1 MNNMNQFIFDLK
13 TKINFSESD
22 FFVNSTNK
30 KAVDLVSLW
39 PDWHNKAAIIYGE
52 SKSGKSHLGNI
63 WMQRADATLID
74 LKNNDINN
82 NKNNNKNSKIN
93 YLIDN
98 FSLIKQDQENIIL
111 DIFNQCLFNNN
122 YILFLCSEIKDI
134 NFKLKD
140 LESRF
145 NSILSTVIE
154 KPDDQIIEVLIIKY
168 FSDHQVLITN
178 DVIKYLSGRIERSY
192 NDLFNMLNKINN
204 LSLKNKQKIT
214 IPFLRENFFK

>member
-1 MNNMNQFIFDLK
+1 MNQFIFDLK

-52 SKSGKSHLGNI
+52 NKSGKSHLGNI

-74 LKNNDINN
+74 LKNNDI
-82 NKNNNKNSKIN
+82 NNNKNSKIN

>member
-74 LKNNDINN
+74 LKNNDI
-82 NKNNNKNSKIN
+82 NNNKNSKIN

-178 DVIKYLSGRIERSY
+178 DVIKYLSGRTERGY

>member
-1 MNNMNQFIFDLK
+1 MNQFIFDLK

-134 NFKLKD
+134 SFKLKD

-178 DVIKYLSGRIERSY
+178 DVIKYLSGRTERGY

>member
-1 MNNMNQFIFDLK
+1 MNQFIFDLK

-52 SKSGKSHLGNI
+52 NKSGKSHLGNI

-74 LKNNDINN
+74 LKNNDI
-82 NKNNNKNSKIN
+82 NNNKNSKIN

-178 DVIKYLSGRIERSY
+178 DVIKYLSGRTERGY

>member
-1 MNNMNQFIFDLK
+1 MNNMNQFVFDLEAK
-13 TKINFSESD
+13 TNFSESD

-52 SKSGKSHLGNI
+52 GRSGKSHLGNI
-63 WMQRADATLID
+63 WMQRTNAKLID
-74 LKNNDINN
+74 LKNNDINF
-82 NKNNNKNSKIN
+82 NKDSKRN

-98 FSLIKQDQENIIL
+98 FSLIKSDQENIIL
-111 DIFNQCLFNNN
+111 DIFNQCLFNDN
-122 YILFLCSEIKDI
+122 YILFLCSENKDI
-134 NFKLKD
+134 NFKFKD

-145 NSILSTVIE
+145 KSILSTVIE
-154 KPDDQIIEVLIIKY
+154 MPNDQMIEVLINKY
-168 FSDHQVLITN
+168 FSDHQISITT
-178 DVIKYLSGRIERSY
+178 DVIKYLSSRVARSY
-192 NDLFNMLNKINN
+192 SDLSDMLIKINN

>member
-1 MNNMNQFIFDLK
+1 MNQFVFELELK
-13 TKINFSESD
+13 KNFNESD

-52 SKSGKSHLGNI
+52 TKSGKSHLGNI
-63 WMQRADATLID
+63 WMQRSDAFLID
-74 LKNNDINN
+74 LKNQNLTNN
-82 NKNNNKNSKIN
+82 YSGRN

-98 FSLIKQDQENIIL
+98 FSQLKPNQENIIL
-111 DIFNQCLFNNN
+111 DVFNECLFKNN
-122 YILFLCSEIKDI
+122 YILFLCDHTKEIE
-134 NFKLKD
+134 FKLKD

-145 NSILSTVIE
+145 NSIISTKIE
-154 KPDDQIIEVLIIKY
+154 KPDDQIIEVIINKY
-168 FSDHQVLITN
+168 FSDHQVLVPN
-178 DVIKYLSGRIERSY
+178 DVIKYLSGRAIRSY
-192 NDLFNMLNKINN
+192 GGLSSLLENIND

>member
-1 MNNMNQFIFDLK
+1 MNNMNQFIFDLE

-52 SKSGKSHLGNI
+52 NKSGKSHLGNI

-74 LKNNDINN
+74 LKNNDI
-82 NKNNNKNSKIN
+82 NNNKNSKIN

-178 DVIKYLSGRIERSY
+178 DVIKYLSGRTERSY

>member
-1 MNNMNQFIFDLK
+1 MNQFIFDLK

-82 NKNNNKNSKIN
+82 NKDSKIN

-178 DVIKYLSGRIERSY
+178 DVIKYLSGRTERGY

>member
-1 MNNMNQFIFDLK
+1 MNQFVFELELK
-13 TKINFSESD
+13 KNFNESD

-52 SKSGKSHLGNI
+52 TKSGKSHLGNI
-63 WMQRADATLID
+63 WMQKSDALLID
-74 LKNNDINN
+74 LKNQNLTNN
-82 NKNNNKNSKIN
+82 FSGRS

-98 FSLIKQDQENIIL
+98 FSQLKPDQEKIIL
-111 DIFNQCLFNNN
+111 DAFNECLFNNN
-122 YILFLCSEIKDI
+122 YILFLCDHEQEIK
-134 NFKLKD
+134 FKFKD

-145 NSILSTVIE
+145 NSIISTKIE
-154 KPDDQIIEVLIIKY
+154 KPDDQIIEVIINKF
-168 FSDHQVLITN
+168 FSDHQVLVPN
-178 DVIKYLSGRIERSY
+178 DVIKYLSGRIIRSY
-192 NDLFNMLNKINN
+192 GGLSSLLENIND

>member
-1 MNNMNQFIFDLK
+1 MNQFIFDLK

-145 NSILSTVIE
+145 NSILSSVIE

-178 DVIKYLSGRIERSY
+178 DVIKYLSGRTERGY

>member
-1 MNNMNQFIFDLK
+1 MNQFIFDLK

-168 FSDHQVLITN
+168 FSDHQVLIAN

-192 NDLFNMLNKINN
+192 NDLLIMLNKINN

>member
-1 MNNMNQFIFDLK
+1 MNQFVFELELK
-13 TKINFSESD
+13 KNFNESD

-52 SKSGKSHLGNI
+52 TKSGKSHLGNI
-63 WMQRADATLID
+63 WMQRSDAFLID
-74 LKNNDINN
+74 LKNQNLTNN
-82 NKNNNKNSKIN
+82 YSGRN

-98 FSLIKQDQENIIL
+98 FSQLKPNQENIIL
-111 DIFNQCLFNNN
+111 DVFNECLFNNN
-122 YILFLCSEIKDI
+122 YILFLCDYTKEIE
-134 NFKLKD
+134 FKFKD

-145 NSILSTVIE
+145 NSIISTKIE
-154 KPDDQIIEVLIIKY
+154 KPDDQIIEVIINKY
-168 FSDHQVLITN
+168 FSDHQVLVPN
-178 DVIKYLSGRIERSY
+178 DVIKYLSGRAIRSY
-192 NDLFNMLNKINN
+192 GGLSSLLENINN

>member
-1 MNNMNQFIFDLK
+1 MNQFIFDLE

-22 FFVNSTNK
+22 FFVNFTNK

-74 LKNNDINN
+74 LKNDDIKS
-82 NKNNNKNSKIN
+82 NKDSKRN

-98 FSLIKQDQENIIL
+98 FSLIKPDQENIIL
-111 DIFNQCLFNNN
+111 DVFNQCLFNNN
-122 YILFLCSEIKDI
+122 YILFLCSENNNI

-178 DVIKYLSGRIERSY
+178 DVIKYLSGRTERGY

>member
-1 MNNMNQFIFDLK
+1 MNQFIFDLK

-74 LKNNDINN
+74 LKNNDI
-82 NKNNNKNSKIN
+82 NNNKNSKIN

-178 DVIKYLSGRIERSY
+178 DVIKYLSGRTERGY

>member
-1 MNNMNQFIFDLK
+1 MNNMSQFIFDLEAK
-13 TKINFSESD
+13 TNFRESD

-39 PDWHNKAAIIYGE
+39 PDWHNKAAIIYG
-52 SKSGKSHLGNI
+52 KDRSGKSHLGNI
-63 WMQRADATLID
+63 WMQRADAKLID
-74 LKNNDINN
+74 LKNIDINF
-82 NKNNNKNSKIN
+82 NKGSTRN

-98 FSLIKQDQENIIL
+98 FSLIKSEQENIIL
-111 DIFNQCLFNNN
+111 DVFNQCLFNNN
-122 YILFLCSEIKDI
+122 YILFLCSENKNI
-134 NFKLKD
+134 NFKFKD

-154 KPDDQIIEVLIIKY
+154 NPDDQIIEVLINKY
-168 FSDHQVLITN
+168 FSDHQISIAT
-178 DVIKYLSGRIERSY
+178 DVIKYLSGRVERSY
-192 NDLFNMLNKINN
+192 SELSYTMNKINN

>member
-74 LKNNDINN
+74 LKNNDI
-82 NKNNNKNSKIN
+82 NNNKNSKIN

-178 DVIKYLSGRIERSY
+178 DVIKYLSGRTERSY

>member
-1 MNNMNQFIFDLK
+1 MNQFIFDLETK
-13 TKINFSESD
+13 TNFSESD

-74 LKNNDINN
+74 LKNDDIKS
-82 NKNNNKNSKIN
+82 NKDSKRN

-98 FSLIKQDQENIIL
+98 FSLIKPDQENIIL
-111 DIFNQCLFNNN
+111 DVFNQCLFNNN
-122 YILFLCSEIKDI
+122 YILFLCSENNNI

-168 FSDHQVLITN
+168 FSDHQVLIAN

-192 NDLFNMLNKINN
+192 NDLLIMLNKINN

>member
-1 MNNMNQFIFDLK
+1 MNQFIFDLETK
-13 TKINFSESD
+13 TNFSESD

-52 SKSGKSHLGNI
+52 NKSGKSHLGNI

-74 LKNNDINN
+74 LKNNDINSN
-82 NKNNNKNSKIN
+82 NGSKRN

-98 FSLIKQDQENIIL
+98 FSLIKPDQENIIL
-111 DIFNQCLFNNN
+111 DVFNQSLFNNN
-122 YILFLCSEIKDI
+122 YILFLCSENKDI

-145 NSILSTVIE
+145 NSILSTDIE

-192 NDLFNMLNKINN
+192 NDLSNMLNKINN
-204 LSLKNKQKIT
+204 LSIKNKQKIT

>member
-1 MNNMNQFIFDLK
+1 MNNMNQFIFDLE

-82 NKNNNKNSKIN
+82 NKDSKIN

-145 NSILSTVIE
+145 NSIFSTIIE

-192 NDLFNMLNKINN
+192 NDLFNMLDKINN

>member
-1 MNNMNQFIFDLK
+1 MNQFIFDLE

-52 SKSGKSHLGNI
+52 NKSGKSHLGNI
-63 WMQRADATLID
+63 WMQRADAILID
-74 LKNNDINN
+74 LKNNDIS
-82 NKNNNKNSKIN
+82 NNKNSKVN

-134 NFKLKD
+134 SFKLKD

>member
-1 MNNMNQFIFDLK
+1 MNQFIFDLE

-22 FFVNSTNK
+22 FFVNFTNK

-52 SKSGKSHLGNI
+52 NKSGKSHLGNI

-74 LKNNDINN
+74 LKNDDIKS
-82 NKNNNKNSKIN
+82 NKDSKRN

-98 FSLIKQDQENIIL
+98 FSLIKPDQENIIL
-111 DIFNQCLFNNN
+111 DVFNQCLFNNN
-122 YILFLCSEIKDI
+122 YILFLCSENNNI

-168 FSDHQVLITN
+168 FSDHQVLIAN

-192 NDLFNMLNKINN
+192 NDLLIMLNKINN

>member
-1 MNNMNQFIFDLK
+1 MNQFIFDLE

-22 FFVNSTNK
+22 FFVNFTNK

-74 LKNNDINN
+74 LKNDDIKS
-82 NKNNNKNSKIN
+82 NKDSKRN

-98 FSLIKQDQENIIL
+98 FSLIKPDQENIIL
-111 DIFNQCLFNNN
+111 DVFNQCLFNNN
-122 YILFLCSEIKDI
+122 YILFLCSENNNI

-145 NSILSTVIE
+145 NSILSTDIE

-192 NDLFNMLNKINN
+192 NDLLIMLNKINN

>member
-1 MNNMNQFIFDLK
+1 MNQFIFDLK

-192 NDLFNMLNKINN
+192 NDLLIMLNKINN

>member
-1 MNNMNQFIFDLK
+1 MNQFVFELELK
-13 TKINFSESD
+13 KNFNESD

-52 SKSGKSHLGNI
+52 TKSGKSHLGNI
-63 WMQRADATLID
+63 WMQRSDAFLID
-74 LKNNDINN
+74 LKNQNLINN
-82 NKNNNKNSKIN
+82 YSGRN

-98 FSLIKQDQENIIL
+98 FSQLKPNQENIIL
-111 DIFNQCLFNNN
+111 DVFNECLFKNN
-122 YILFLCSEIKDI
+122 YILFLCDHTKEIE
-134 NFKLKD
+134 FKLKD

-145 NSILSTVIE
+145 NSIISTKIE
-154 KPDDQIIEVLIIKY
+154 KPDDQIIEVIINKY
-168 FSDHQVLITN
+168 FSDHQVLVPN
-178 DVIKYLSGRIERSY
+178 DVIKYLSGRAIRSY
-192 NDLFNMLNKINN
+192 GGLSSLLENIND

>member
-1 MNNMNQFIFDLK
+1 MSQFIFDLEAK
-13 TKINFSESD
+13 TNFRESD

-39 PDWHNKAAIIYGE
+39 PDWHNKAAIIYG
-52 SKSGKSHLGNI
+52 KDRSGKSHLGNI
-63 WMQRADATLID
+63 WMQRADAKLID
-74 LKNNDINN
+74 LKNIDINF
-82 NKNNNKNSKIN
+82 NKGSTRN

-98 FSLIKQDQENIIL
+98 FSLIKSEQENIIL
-111 DIFNQCLFNNN
+111 DVFNQCLFNNN
-122 YILFLCSEIKDI
+122 YILFLCSENKNI
-134 NFKLKD
+134 NFKFKD

-154 KPDDQIIEVLIIKY
+154 NPDDQIIEVLINKY
-168 FSDHQVLITN
+168 FSDHQISIAT
-178 DVIKYLSGRIERSY
+178 DVIKYLSGRVERSY
-192 NDLFNMLNKINN
+192 SELSYTMNKINN

>member
-1 MNNMNQFIFDLK
+1 MNQFIFDLE

-22 FFVNSTNK
+22 FFVNFTNK

-74 LKNNDINN
+74 FKNDDIKS
-82 NKNNNKNSKIN
+82 NKDSKRN

-98 FSLIKQDQENIIL
+98 FSLIKPDQENIIL
-111 DIFNQCLFNNN
+111 DVFNQCLFNNN
-122 YILFLCSEIKDI
+122 YILFLCSENNNI

-168 FSDHQVLITN
+168 FSDHQVLIAN

-192 NDLFNMLNKINN
+192 NDLLIMLNKINN

>member
-1 MNNMNQFIFDLK
+1 MNNMNQFIFDLE

-82 NKNNNKNSKIN
+82 NKDSKIN

-145 NSILSTVIE
+145 NSIFSTIIE

>member
-1 MNNMNQFIFDLK
+1 MNQFIFDLE

-82 NKNNNKNSKIN
+82 NKDSKIN

-145 NSILSTVIE
+145 NSIFSTIIE

-192 NDLFNMLNKINN
+192 NDLFNMLDKINN